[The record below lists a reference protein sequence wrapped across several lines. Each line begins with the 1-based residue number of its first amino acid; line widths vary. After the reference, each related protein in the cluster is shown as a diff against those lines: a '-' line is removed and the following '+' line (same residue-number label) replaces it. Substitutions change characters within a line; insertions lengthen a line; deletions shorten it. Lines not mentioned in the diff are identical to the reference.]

1 MKWSDPA
8 IQEFMGRP
16 GFEQLSNYPLY
27 STKAVA
33 AAAWSDKQFFQDSS
47 GSATNGLLDT
57 NMLAASQMAHPE
69 RFLVTSINVRYMTA
83 VAVLADLA
91 TLATGE
97 TYRVSIAAIMQNTVL
112 KFSVNGGNEVL
123 TEPMS
128 LFPAGND
135 QVAQLST
142 GGTQVNGWS
151 MVTNAFPFLYPL
163 ESKVNFLV
171 EAIRPSTTFSPTVA
185 LRMQI
190 VLNGIR
196 FRSKQR

>member
-8 IQEFMGRP
+8 IQEFMSRS
-16 GFEQLSNYPLY
+16 GFEALSNYPLY

-33 AAAWSDKQFFQDSS
+33 AAAWSDKQFFQESS

-69 RFLVTSINVRYMTA
+69 RFLVTSINLRYMAA
-83 VAVLADLA
+83 VATNKDQETIATAATYAD
-91 TLATGE
+91 T
-97 TYRVSIAAIMQNTVL
+97 AAFIMENTVL

-123 TEPMS
+123 TVPTGM
-128 LFPAGND
+128 FPAGSD
-135 QVAQLST
+135 LTGQLST
-142 GGTQVNGWS
+142 GGITANGWQ

-163 ESKVNFLV
+163 ESKVNFLI
-171 EAIRPSTTFSPTVA
+171 EILKPSTTFTPTVA
-185 LRMQI
+185 TRVQV